1 MKKRNLIV
9 IIICLIILSA
19 AALVITLTLG
29 SKKTNTTCDS
39 SKIKKANNSQS
50 KAKTNPQIPVSSNKP
65 TTKNEKINTVGN
77 TSGNILNGGYAA
89 QQGNWVYFNCKGLC
103 KAMLDMKTGWKR
115 ICDDAEPLN
124 INVIGDYVYYTNM
137 NNLYR
142 ISTNGEN
149 KTKLSEDNVRNLI
162 VTSTD
167 LYYINNADDK
177 IYKMNLNTNSKAA
190 LSDGFCSRFTLDKD
204 WIFYTA
210 FSPQDN
216 SSVIYKI
223 KLDGSNKTKL
233 VTTKCNYVISH
244 NDFLYFVEFD
254 METITIFR
262 STLDSSNKEKLY
274 DDTNGNLNFLGNYL
288 LYIDRNN
295 TLKKIN
301 TNNLNENT
309 SIELNK
315 HSILSDSNILVIDN
329 YILLHNPINNGIY
342 KINTNGTIEQI
353 SNYK

>member
-1 MKKRNLIV
+1 MSKKT
-9 IIICLIILSA
+9 IIIISLIILSA

-39 SKIKKANNSQS
+39 SKIKKPNLP
-50 KAKTNPQIPVSSNKP
+50 TPVSSNKP

-89 QQGNWVYFNCKGLC
+89 QQGNWVYFNCKGLY
-103 KAMLDMKTGWKR
+103 KAMLDMRTGWKK

-124 INVIGDYVYYTNM
+124 INVIGNDVYYTYM

-149 KTKLSEDNVRNLI
+149 KIKLSDDSIRNLLA
-162 VTSTD
+162 TSTD

-190 LSDGFCSRFTLDKD
+190 LSDGFCSRFTLDND
-204 WIFYTA
+204 WIFYTG
-210 FSPQDN
+210 FSLEDKC
-216 SSVIYKI
+216 SMIYKM

-233 VTTKCNYVISH
+233 VTTISDYVTPH

-262 STLDSSNKEKLY
+262 SKLDILNKEKLY
-274 DDTNGNLNFLGNYL
+274 DDANGNLNFLGNYL

-315 HSILSDSNILVIDN
+315 HSILSHSNILVIDN